1 MFTHSDEFLISFV
14 ANRSLSVTI
23 LSDSMPKQVGVLRHT
38 VLQSFPGA
46 SIARI
51 HNKLEKK
58 MASINFNYTILHVG
72 TNDVDSSLKVAE
84 IMSYY
89 ENLVTYIKSHSSTK
103 LIISAI
109 IPRPCD
115 SEHDPSETRVRK
127 LNRELKSMCLRFYIL
142 SDFFLHCNKPIRSL
156 YAVKDGGL
164 HLNTEGCRKLRAFFI
179 NTIAHLP

>member
-23 LSDSMPKQVGVLRHT
+23 LSDSMPKHVGVLRHT

-51 HNKLEKK
+51 HNKLGKK

-72 TNDVDSSLKVAE
+72 TNDVDSCLKVGE

-89 ENLVTYIKSHSSTK
+89 ENLVTYINSHSSTK

-115 SEHDPSETRVRK
+115 LEHDPSETRVK
-127 LNRELKSMCLRFYIL
+127 NLNRELKSMCLRRNLLFL
-142 SDFFLHCNKPIRSL
+142 HTFRPFLHCNKPIRF
-156 YAVKDGGL
+156 V
-164 HLNTEGCRKLRAFFI
+164 CC
-179 NTIAHLP
+179 